1 MKKNLIISL
10 LVILICLFGFY
21 IYNEYFTPTYTDA
34 QPNYSFQE
42 KTSSVKCKRYDIVQA
57 VRKHLK
63 KHGGI
68 GFNGRRKYWDEENSN
83 VSSYKFDITQSGN
96 TFVVNVSAVR
106 TNWVYETESIIN
118 VGTFTFLCSN
128 NGELTLSSAFGIFDD

>member
-1 MKKNLIISL
+1 MKQNIIVSL

-21 IYNEYFTPTYTDA
+21 IYNEYFTPTYADA
-34 QPNYSFQE
+34 QPNYSSE
-42 KTSSVKCKRYDIVQA
+42 KKTSSVKCKRYDIVQG
-57 VRKHLK
+57 VRKHLQ
-63 KHGGI
+63 KHSGMR
-68 GFNGRRKYWDEENSN
+68 GRKKYWAEENSN

-96 TFVVNVSAVR
+96 TFVANVSTVSTKAF
-106 TNWVYETESIIN
+106 TGAESIIN